1 MTTNKVSILEERM
14 KNLIKT
20 NSDDHNLII
29 KQVEEINEKLD
40 KMFVTKSEFD
50 PIKNVVYGMIG
61 LILVAVAGALIRLI
75 LIN

>member
-61 LILVAVAGALIRLI
+61 LILVAVAGALIRLVI
-75 LIN
+75 IQ

>member
-1 MTTNKVSILEERM
+1 MTTNKVNILEERM

-75 LIN
+75 LIG

>member
-40 KMFVTKSEFD
+40 KVFVTKSEFD

-61 LILVAVAGALIRLI
+61 LILVAVAGALIRLVI
-75 LIN
+75 IQ